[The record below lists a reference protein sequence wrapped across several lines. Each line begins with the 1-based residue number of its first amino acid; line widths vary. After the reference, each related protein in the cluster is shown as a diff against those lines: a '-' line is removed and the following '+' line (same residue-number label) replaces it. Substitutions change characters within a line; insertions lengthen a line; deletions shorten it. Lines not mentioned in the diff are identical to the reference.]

1 MAAKETLGEYR
12 SVLAMVRVAG
22 NTTGPEVTDRNGAI
36 HNGSQAV
43 PREPSAM
50 PVIRFVR
57 EQRDVDCYPGE
68 NLREVALREGIELY
82 GLKGRLGNCGGCG
95 QCITCF
101 VEVVEGGAANA
112 LTEQTSVELQKL
124 KRRPQTWRL
133 ACQALVQKSVMV
145 LTRPQVGLGDREG
158 ELTRARSLPLPE
170 GPTTWPEPPAAEEAE
185 DAQESETAPEGA
197 GAPSATSDEGG
208 VLPADGR

>member
-1 MAAKETLGEYR
+1 MTAKETLGDYR

-22 NTTGPEVTDRNGAI
+22 NTTGPQVTDRNGAI
-36 HNGSQAV
+36 HNGHQPIPPEA
-43 PREPSAM
+43 SAM

-57 EQRDVDCYPGE
+57 EQRDVECYPGE

-101 VEVVEGGAANA
+101 VEVVEGGADNA
-112 LTEQTSVELQKL
+112 LTEQTSVELLKL

-145 LTRPQVGLGDREG
+145 LTRPQVGLADREG
-158 ELTRARSLPLPE
+158 ELGRARSLPLPE
-170 GPTTWPEPPAAEEAE
+170 GPTAWPEPPAEVEGEEP
-185 DAQESETAPEGA
+185 QESDRPSEAA
-197 GAPSATSDEGG
+197 GTPSTTSGEGG
-208 VLPADGR
+208 VLPVDGR

>member
-1 MAAKETLGEYR
+1 
-12 SVLAMVRVAG
+12 
-22 NTTGPEVTDRNGAI
+22 
-36 HNGSQAV
+36 
-43 PREPSAM
+43 M

-57 EQRDVDCYPGE
+57 EQRDVECYPGE

-112 LTEQTSVELQKL
+112 LTEQTAVEQLKL
-124 KRRPQTWRL
+124 RRRPQTWRL

-145 LTRPQVGLGDREG
+145 LTRPQVGLADREG
-158 ELTRARSLPLPE
+158 DLARALGQPLPE
-170 GPTTWPEPPAAEEAE
+170 GPTAWPVPPAAEEPEEE
-185 DAQESETAPEGA
+185 D
-197 GAPSATSDEGG
+197 APSATSDEGG